1 MIKKLFI
8 YKSPLFDPYE
18 NLAIEKH
25 LTDNCPDDAMI
36 LYLWQND
43 NTIVIGQN
51 QNPYTECSPD
61 GGELYIARRLS
72 GGGAVYHDRGNLNF
86 TFICNTGDMNIAKN
100 MEIIKK
106 ACALAGI
113 ETELSGRNDLLA
125 EGRKFSGN
133 AFYNTKTNAYHHGTI
148 MINCDIKRM
157 SALLTPPKAK
167 LEAKGVKSV
176 RSRVIN
182 LSELKE
188 SLTAEAMKSY
198 MTASAEEILGLQAVY
213 MDIPAS
219 EDIQKDAMIY
229 SSKEYIYGKTPP
241 FTKEAEGRF
250 EWGYV
255 RIILDIKK
263 NIVTNA
269 MLYTDAMDWALGEKF
284 ENALIGCEFS
294 REKIL
299 LALSSKTDKA
309 IAEAL
314 ADLIF

>member
-8 YKSPLFDPYE
+8 YKSPIFDPYK

-61 GGELYIARRLS
+61 GAKLHIARRLS

-86 TFICNTGDMNIAKN
+86 TFICNTGDMNIPRN

-106 ACALAGI
+106 ACTTAGI

-125 EGRKFSGN
+125 NGRKFSGN

-182 LSELKE
+182 LSEITNT
-188 SLTAEAMKSY
+188 LTVDEMKSH
-198 MTASAEEILGLQAVY
+198 MSASAEAILGLQAVY

-219 EDIQKDAMIY
+219 EDIQKDALLY

-250 EWGYV
+250 EWGTAKV
-255 RIILDIKK
+255 MLEIKQ
-263 NIVTNA
+263 NTVTNA
-269 MLYTDAMDWALGEKF
+269 KLYTDCMDWSLGKKF
-284 ENALIGCEFS
+284 KDALIGCEFE
-294 REKIL
+294 RDKIL
-299 LALSSKTDKA
+299 FALSCDIDKT

-314 ADLIF
+314 TDLIV